1 MSVGIAVAGQ
11 AAWVIMLSVVLL
23 REPKE
28 NWAPGPVKIT
38 AISASECRVQELGV
52 SFSTNSLKRA
62 GSKMSF

>member
-1 MSVGIAVAGQ
+1 MSVGIAEAGQ

-38 AISASECRVQELGV
+38 AISASECNRSWV
-52 SFSTNSLKRA
+52 SHSPQIP
-62 GSKMSF
+62 